1 MSVASVAVWKVG
13 EKVTCPRCGRQG
25 VVAVERVAA
34 KGHHYWYV
42 VVRHYEP
49 PDYKVQKCYVKRV
62 EGPSERV
69 EVPPVSAEPRV
80 AVKPREP
87 VEARA
92 VAEPSKPVPS
102 VPETQP
108 SKPVDEREFDRI
120 AWYVTK
126 FNIAW
131 GAVRA
136 VPSEETYQAFVS
148 VARQVQDRVG
158 VDTSTAVTAV
168 TKYYAERSK
177 DAVIAATTAVK
188 EVVKAMMMKMV
199 GAVEVPAKPV
209 EVPQPI
215 VDIESIREIVREEV
229 ERAVNAV
236 MSEIA
241 AGMMEG
247 EEVEEVVVDKATY
260 EVVQRVFR
268 GKHRTSQEERQKA
281 YSVWEKVFR
290 EGRKI
295 VDVRR

>member
-1 MSVASVAVWKVG
+1 MSVWKVG

-49 PDYKVQKCYVKRV
+49 PDYKVQKCYIRRL
-62 EGPSERV
+62 EGPSETV

-92 VAEPSKPVPS
+92 ESQPSGQVPS
-102 VPETQP
+102 VPESQP
-108 SKPVDEREFDRI
+108 SEREVDRV
-120 AWYVTK
+120 AWYITK

-136 VPSEETYQAFVS
+136 APSEETFQGFVS
-148 VARQVQDRVG
+148 VARQVTERVG
-158 VDTSTAVTAV
+158 VDTSTAVAAV
-168 TKYYAERSK
+168 TKFYAERSK
-177 DAVIAATTAVK
+177 DATIAATTAVK
-188 EVVKAMMMKMV
+188 EVVKQMVAKMV
-199 GAVEVPAKPV
+199 PAVEVPSGRA
-209 EVPQPI
+209 EAPQPV
-215 VDIESIREIVREEV
+215 VDVEEIRAIVREEV

-241 AGMMEG
+241 AGMMER

-260 EVVQRVFR
+260 EVVQKVFR
-268 GKHRTSQEERQKA
+268 GKHKTSQEERQKA
-281 YSVWEKVFR
+281 YSVWEKIFR
-290 EGRKI
+290 EGRKV